1 MKDAYLHHQYSHDG
15 IDPWFY
21 VPSIL
26 NRPESISRYAYDN
39 EDKAQKYRHR
49 FGIVVKGVSDN
60 SISSNESYSDG
71 ISWVVCEKI
80 EGN

>member
-1 MKDAYLHHQYSHDG
+1 MQDVYLHHQYSHDG
-15 IDPWFY
+15 IDPWLY

-26 NRPESISRYAYDN
+26 NRQESISRYAYDN

-49 FGIVVKGVSDN
+49 FGIVVKGESDN
-60 SISSNESYSDG
+60 SILSNERYSDG